1 MVNHMGIKRHV
12 VAKTEQ
18 WFWCPGANIH
28 KISSFILYI
37 VLCHLGN
44 HILWGFK
51 KLHSSHIIFIL
62 EFIYI
67 YFSIVRISTTYT
79 KLLMKMIINIEW
91 ESHNWI
97 IQQMANMVKAKKKKN
112 SDLMF
117 VSKFLL
123 AGVIFV
129 K

>member
-1 MVNHMGIKRHV
+1 
-12 VAKTEQ
+12 
-18 WFWCPGANIH
+18 
-28 KISSFILYI
+28 
-37 VLCHLGN
+37 
-44 HILWGFK
+44 
-51 KLHSSHIIFIL
+51 
-62 EFIYI
+62 
-67 YFSIVRISTTYT
+67 
-79 KLLMKMIINIEW
+79 MIINIEW